1 MSEFRI
7 KKDPSVNKTVRMK
20 MSLINEISA
29 LANDSDISFNAL
41 VVQMCKYAI
50 EHLPKKQAHDDSDHK
65 SNS

>member
-1 MSEFRI
+1 
-7 KKDPSVNKTVRMK
+7 MK